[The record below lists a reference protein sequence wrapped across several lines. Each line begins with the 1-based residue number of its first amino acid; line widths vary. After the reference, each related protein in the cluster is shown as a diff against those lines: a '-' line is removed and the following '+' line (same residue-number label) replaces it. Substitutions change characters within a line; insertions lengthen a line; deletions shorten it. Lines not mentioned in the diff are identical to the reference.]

1 MLGFELDFWDY
12 ATFASLALAG
22 VAFILI
28 IVFIGGLPGRIAV
41 ARRHPDAQAVT
52 VMGWAGLLAVW
63 PWMQA
68 FIWAFKPTDKID
80 IRRFPREEAKAID
93 EEIAR
98 LKGEV
103 PGVERTR
110 EREEKLA
117 TLAKGDSAPA
127 APPAVPPTPVAS
139 ASAANKPAGEA

>member
-28 IVFIGGLPGRIAV
+28 IVFVGGLPGRIAV
-41 ARRHPDAQAVT
+41 SRRHPDAQAVT

-110 EREEKLA
+110 AREEKLA
-117 TLAKGDSAPA
+117 TLAEGDGGAGV
-127 APPAVPPTPVAS
+127 PPAD
-139 ASAANKPAGEA
+139 AGPDTKNEGA

>member
-12 ATFASLALAG
+12 ATFVSLALAG

-28 IVFIGGLPGRIAV
+28 IVFVGGLPGRIAV
-41 ARRHPDAQAVT
+41 SRKHPDAQAVT

-110 EREEKLA
+110 AREERLA
-117 TLAKGDSAPA
+117 TLAAGESAA
-127 APPAVPPTPVAS
+127 GGPPA
-139 ASAANKPAGEA
+139 NAGPDTKNEAT